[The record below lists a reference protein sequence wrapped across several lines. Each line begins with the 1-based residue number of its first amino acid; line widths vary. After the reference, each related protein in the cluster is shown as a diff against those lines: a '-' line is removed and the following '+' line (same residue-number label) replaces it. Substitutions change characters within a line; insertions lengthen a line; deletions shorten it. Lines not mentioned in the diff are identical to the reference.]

1 MLYDVTYQIGGEE
14 RTDRVDAPDAAGAA
28 ATVRRAHDAP
38 DDRFEL
44 LLVHLVE
51 HNETPTNP
59 SPAEDGALPF
69 GA

>member
-28 ATVRRAHDAP
+28 SAVREAHDGP
-38 DDRFEL
+38 EDRFEL
-44 LLVHLVE
+44 LLVHLIE
-51 HNETPTNP
+51 ENNP
-59 SPAEDGALPF
+59 IAPADAPPVNGEPF